1 MCIFLSLRKRTLSVV
16 WFGGGGCCFS
26 PLIVEILFI
35 EHEYDR
41 VKEQKCQVLF
51 LVALGKIVDFST
63 TIICSFFCINLKQVL
78 EEKTALDVQHLLE
91 TSSFNLLQIFI
102 IHLFSFLYLI

>member
-1 MCIFLSLRKRTLSVV
+1 M
-16 WFGGGGCCFS
+16 
-26 PLIVEILFI
+26 EILFI
-35 EHEYDR
+35 EHEDDR
-41 VKEQKCQVLF
+41 LKEQKCQVLF
-51 LVALGKIVDFST
+51 LVALGKIMDFST

-78 EEKTALDVQHLLE
+78 EEEKTTLDVQHLLK